1 MRLMYEINNNDRF
14 IKYDTEGQIETKI
27 FSFYE
32 SSLSQITLDRGPI
45 GYKAHIMRRG
55 PNILDTDVLKL
66 ANIINSD
73 YIKGEVPLNNRLEII
88 RNISTILWECD
99 IIDNNNYEFEIV
111 EAFFPG
117 CGALYAIVH
126 PYNTTNN
133 ILLFKGRRGEW
144 VAGEYENYSGSRFL
158 GYNPPRPMNN
168 NIKLW
173 TSNQS
178 IDMDIFG
185 IKPEVYP
192 IYQEEN

>member
-1 MRLMYEINNNDRF
+1 MRLIYEIDNEDRF

-27 FSFYE
+27 FSFYK

-45 GYKAHIMRRG
+45 GYKAHIMRKG
-55 PNILDTDVLKL
+55 PNIWDPDVLKL

-99 IIDNNNYEFEIV
+99 IINGNHYDFEII

-117 CGALYAIVH
+117 CGALYAIIQVS
-126 PYNTTNN
+126 NKNN

-144 VAGEYENYSGSRFL
+144 VAGEYQNYSGSRFL
-158 GYNPPRPMNN
+158 GYKPPKPVNN
-168 NIKLW
+168 DIKLW
-173 TSNQS
+173 TSDQS
-178 IDMDIFG
+178 IEMDIFG
-185 IKPEVYP
+185 IKPETYP
-192 IYQEEN
+192 IYQENN